1 MQVAPN
7 PTKVRLYIAEK
18 NAGGA
23 DINLDYQVVKLMKG
37 EQNAP
42 EFLKKNPFGA
52 VPVLEFDDGS
62 TLTESLSIIEYLEE
76 CYPNPTMWGDGPRE
90 NARAREMER
99 IADLRLLG
107 PVSALIHATNSPV
120 GLPPNEGVA
129 SRAKELWP
137 KAMAYFDGL
146 LKDGRSFLN
155 GEKPSVADCT
165 LAAALHFAR
174 FAQLDLKLESQY
186 NNVFKWDDNYRK
198 RASVKDVLS

>member
-1 MQVAPN
+1 M
-7 PTKVRLYIAEK
+7 RLYVAEK

-23 DINLDYQVVKLMKG
+23 NINLDYQIIKLMKG

-52 VPVLEFDDGS
+52 LPVLEFEDGS

-76 CYPNPTMWGDGPRE
+76 CYPSPSMWGNGPRE
-90 NARAREMER
+90 NARAREIER
-99 IADLRLLG
+99 IADLRLLV
-107 PVSALIHATNSPV
+107 PVSALIHATRSPL

-129 SRAKELWP
+129 SRAAELWP

-155 GEKPSVADCT
+155 GEKPSIADCT
-165 LAAALHFAR
+165 LAATLHFAR
-174 FAQLDLKLESQY
+174 FAKLDLKLENQY
-186 NNVFKWDDNYRK
+186 KNVFEWDNYYRS
-198 RASVKDVLS
+198 RDSVKEVLS